1 MIIFNII
8 VEHQARYLYPTPG
21 PSSAFW
27 NWGVQINNF
36 FQYLGC
42 PQFLSIWSQKNYFV
56 SQKVGGPWTP
66 RTPCQRG
73 PWYYELVLGTKC
85 MNQNLPNMT
94 EFTEVSAKLFR
105 YWNVLIYVS
114 KSEKLFHYDLPYYLS
129 KYLSKYKYKI

>member
-1 MIIFNII
+1 
-8 VEHQARYLYPTPG
+8 
-21 PSSAFW
+21 
-27 NWGVQINNF
+27 
-36 FQYLGC
+36 
-42 PQFLSIWSQKNYFV
+42 
-56 SQKVGGPWTP
+56 
-66 RTPCQRG
+66 
-73 PWYYELVLGTKC
+73 